1 MSMTLDVKV
10 SLDDAQLTAL
20 AKLAGASFMS
30 APDMERVL
38 KDIIRRELAPGID
51 LGWGFGI
58 TYYREDPQGPNG
70 FTLFNHVFQG
80 RRWPHVWGRPRF
92 YWDGK
97 SIRTRGGAFTV
108 DARRGILDLRPKAG
122 EQANAVRTS

>member
-1 MSMTLDVKV
+1 MTLDVKV
-10 SLDDAQLTAL
+10 QLSDAELTAL
-20 AKLAGASFMS
+20 AQLAGASFMS

-38 KDIIRRELAPGID
+38 RDIIKRELAPGID

-58 TYYREDPQGPNG
+58 TYYREDPRGPQG

-92 YWDGK
+92 YYDGK

-108 DARRGILDLRPKAG
+108 DARRGVIDTRPKGGDLR
-122 EQANAVRTS
+122 NVRTG

>member
-1 MSMTLDVKV
+1 MSMKLDVNV
-10 SLDDAQLTAL
+10 ELDDAQLTAL

-30 APDMERVL
+30 APDMVRVL

-51 LGWGFGI
+51 LGWGYGI
-58 TYYREDPQGPNG
+58 TYYREDTRGPNG
-70 FTLFNHVFQG
+70 FSLYNHTFQG

-108 DARRGILDLRPKAG
+108 DARRGVIDLRPTKAG
-122 EQANAVRTS
+122 EQHAVRTS